1 MKRHYILSEMD
12 DDRPFAVVKNIDST
26 NLSSDNEKLTKKLC
40 QAVDEEFYGNGTVRI
55 LKGSFNMRDEFYAT
69 VSITALADET
79 DKESEEIRD
88 IEIQTC
94 EIY

>member
-12 DDRPFAVVKNIDST
+12 DDRAFAVVKNIDST
-26 NLSSDNEKLTKKLC
+26 NMSSSNKRLVRKLC
-40 QAVDEEFYGNGTVRI
+40 LAVDEEFYGNKSVEI
-55 LKGSFNMRDEFYAT
+55 LKGSFNARDEFYAT
-69 VSITALADET
+69 VSITARADDGE
-79 DKESEEIRD
+79 EEIRD